1 MSAGDQTGE
10 RQTSMTLSETGFL
23 LTAEEVADL
32 SGYSKPSAQARWLK
46 SNGFPFVIGGDGRPK
61 VLRQVVEQR
70 LGATPVAQKRE
81 PQLMLPSMSAASSG
95 KRRLTID
102 T

>member
-1 MSAGDQTGE
+1 
-10 RQTSMTLSETGFL
+10 MTLPDGFL
-23 LTAEEVADL
+23 LNIEKLEQL
-32 SGYSKPSAQARWLK
+32 SGHSKPSAQARWLK

-70 LGATPVAQKRE
+70 LGARSVAQKPE
-81 PQLMLPSMSAASSG
+81 PKLMLPSMSAASSG
-95 KRRLTID
+95 KRRPTKG